1 VRRLNGKCEGRKSYA
16 ADQPAPVAD
25 IDDDAI
31 GPQAAR
37 RSKGGEARG
46 GRGLGRDAMTYPRG
60 IAYHE
65 AGHAVV
71 GCSLNLQVGGQPGF
85 LR

>member
-1 VRRLNGKCEGRKSYA
+1 MA
-16 ADQPAPVAD
+16 APAVK
-25 IDDDAI
+25 
-31 GPQAAR
+31 R
-37 RSKGGEARG
+37 EA

-71 GCSLNLQVGGQPGF
+71 GWSLNLQVRVSRVFYDDVKGWQGDTDM
-85 LR
+85 LTRAIYR